1 MALSREEVV
10 RLADLSRLTL
20 SDKER
25 ERMERTLDP
34 VLGYVGRLSK
44 IDTAGIPETEEEPV
58 PVAGLRPD
66 EAVVTTAEERRAIL
80 SNFPDKA
87 GDLLRVQGVF
97 ENPKG

>member
-10 RLADLSRLTL
+10 RLADLSRLTF
-20 SDKER
+20 SDKEL
-25 ERMERTLDP
+25 ERMEQTLDP
-34 VLGYVGRLSK
+34 VLGYVSRLSK
-44 IDTAGIPETEEEPV
+44 IDTTGIPETEEEPV
-58 PVAGLRPD
+58 PVTGLRPD
-66 EAVVTTAEERRAIL
+66 EAVASAPEQRRAIL